1 MRKKATVFISV
12 LIGVVLLSSC
22 HSNISKKEYEAK
34 ANDARI
40 FNQCAAQLT
49 NVIIYDIFKP
59 PVASR
64 IYSYAYLAAYEA
76 MRQDHPDYRAMLGVI
91 KEFKGVSAPEKN
103 KTYCFALA
111 GMVAFNKVGDEL
123 TFSKDKWD
131 NFNEKFYPQ
140 FKNMGIPDD
149 VYENSVAF
157 GQKVAKEIIEFSKSD
172 NYAQTR
178 NFKFTVNQD
187 PGRWVPTP
195 PMYADA
201 CEPKWNTIRSF
212 FIDSASQFKPVPCA
226 PYDMNAN
233 SKYHQLLMQVYH
245 INKSLTKEEKDIA
258 YFWDDNAFV
267 SNVYG
272 HAIIATKKMTPP
284 GHWLAIAATVTAQ
297 KKLDLMKS
305 VRIYLISSLAMQDAF
320 IASYDEKYR
329 SNRIRPVTVIQASI
343 DNNWMPF
350 LETPSFPEYVSAH
363 SAISAAAGTI
373 LTNLI
378 GDNIAYSDS
387 TENEYGHG
395 VRSFK
400 SFTEA
405 YREVSDSRVYGGI
418 HYRDGVDAG
427 MKQGEGIGNLILKKL
442 RATPGQ

>member
-1 MRKKATVFISV
+1 MRKKTTVFISV
-12 LIGVVLLSSC
+12 LISVVVLSSC

-34 ANDARI
+34 ANAPRL
-40 FNQCAAQLT
+40 FNQCGTQLT
-49 NVIIYDIFKP
+49 NVIIFDIFKP

-76 MRQDHPDYRAMLGVI
+76 MRNDHPEYRSMADVI
-91 KEFKGVSAPEKN
+91 KQFRGISRPERGKE
-103 KTYCFALA
+103 YCFALA
-111 GMVAFNKVGDEL
+111 GMVAFNKVGDEF

-131 NFNEKFYPQ
+131 DFNNKFYPQ
-140 FKNMGIPDD
+140 FKKMGIPDE
-149 VYENSVAF
+149 VYTNSLEY
-157 GQKVAKEIIEFSKSD
+157 GEKVAKEIIEFSKSD

-178 NFKFTVNQD
+178 GIKFNVTQE

-201 CEPKWNTIRSF
+201 CEPKWNSIRSF
-212 FIDSASQFKPVPCA
+212 LIDSASQFKPAPCA
-226 PYDMNAN
+226 PYDMNPK
-233 SKYHQLLMQVYH
+233 SKYYQLLMQVYH
-245 INKSLTKEEKDIA
+245 INKTLTKEQKDIA

-272 HAIIATKKMTPP
+272 HAIVTAKKMTPP
-284 GHWLAIAATVTAQ
+284 GHWLAIARTVVMN
-297 KKLDLMKS
+297 KKLDLMKCTQ
-305 VRIYLISSLAMQDAF
+305 VYLITSLAMHDAF

-329 SNRIRPVTVIQASI
+329 SNRIRPITVIEQSV
-343 DNNWMPF
+343 DNNWLPF

-363 SAISAAAGTI
+363 SAISAAAGTV

-378 GDNIAYSDS
+378 GDNVAYIDS

-400 SFTEA
+400 SFTQA
-405 YREVSDSRVYGGI
+405 YCEVSDSRVYGGI

-427 MKQGEGIGNLILKKL
+427 MKQGEEIGNLILKKL
-442 RATPGQ
+442 QSQPAH